1 MRIQCSDSAVD
12 WADESGRFAIDP
24 ETGIAFGEFAGGLRP
39 GDLLAALVTTARYRG
54 IRSGLC
60 ALVDLRDA
68 TILWNDGDELA
79 FRRSLYAHFPARVTG
94 RCALLA
100 PCRRRAPGDAAP
112 PQAAAGSPGTETLLE
127 NLYLRVDARLF
138 RDFGQAMRWLLP
150 PEAAQH
156 GRSEP
161 PVDADAARG
170 MPKSC
175 QAHRVT
181 TTAHCG

>member
-60 ALVDLRDA
+60 ALADLRDA
-68 TILWNDGDELA
+68 TVLWNDGDELA
-79 FRRSLYAHFPARVTG
+79 FRRSLYTHFPARVTG

-100 PCRRRAPGDAAP
+100 PRCMTTPDEAAQ
-112 PQAAAGSPGTETLLE
+112 PQAAAGSHGAETLLE

-138 RDFGQAMRWLLP
+138 RDFGQATRWLLP
-150 PEAAQH
+150 PE
-156 GRSEP
+156 
-161 PVDADAARG
+161 
-170 MPKSC
+170 
-175 QAHRVT
+175 
-181 TTAHCG
+181 